1 MADKKTT
8 THSHNKKRNV
18 GLIYEFLVRYMT
30 RKIIENDASSADK
43 ALKILKSRYK
53 KGTALYKEFRLFNS
67 IIATTTSSEGIASRI
82 LREAKRA
89 ALRHD
94 SVQLSREKSLLI
106 REINYIL
113 NDTEFYKQKVPEY
126 KLYATIQSL
135 LNDWKAPTEDS
146 VIRIAE
152 YEDDVVRWLMKEKA
166 VGDIDDSFKGVD
178 HFVVKLMTE
187 KLNKKYADN
196 MNMQQHK
203 IIQLYALYSNEA
215 TQEELIKELDSVRN
229 YSKALLE
236 DYHGSDKNNSYV
248 VQKLNKIQSAV
259 SGIELNEFTDH
270 KISTFLMLAH
280 LNEELAAIKSKTK

>member
-8 THSHNKKRNV
+8 AHSHNKKRNV

-30 RKIIENDASSADK
+30 RKIIENDTNSADK

-94 SVQLSREKSLLI
+94 STQLNREKSLLI
-106 REINYIL
+106 REINHTL
-113 NDTEFYKQKVPEY
+113 NDAEFYKQKVPEY

-152 YEDDVVRWLMKEKA
+152 YEDDVVCWLMKEKA
-166 VGDIDDSFKGVD
+166 AGDIDDSFKGID

-187 KLNKKYADN
+187 KLNKKYAES
-196 MNMQQHK
+196 MNTQQHK
-203 IIQLYALYSNEA
+203 IIQLYALHNNEA
-215 TQEELIKELDSVRN
+215 TQKELIKELDNVRN
-229 YSKALLE
+229 HSKTLLE
-236 DYHGSDKNNSYV
+236 NYHSSDKNNSYV

-259 SGIELNEFTDH
+259 SDIELTEFTDH

-280 LNEELAAIKSKTK
+280 LNEELAAVKSKTK